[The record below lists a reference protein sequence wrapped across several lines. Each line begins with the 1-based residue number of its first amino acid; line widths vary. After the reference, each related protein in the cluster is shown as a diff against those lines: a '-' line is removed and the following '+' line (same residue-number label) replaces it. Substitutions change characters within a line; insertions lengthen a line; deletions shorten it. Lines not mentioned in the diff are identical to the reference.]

1 MIIGYLHVE
10 RISISPAEA
19 DPVLIVNTDAVLA
32 RAVAL
37 EQLQTVPRRRGQ
49 IAKLFRAVDLDQ
61 LADGY
66 CGDLLEPP
74 HNLPAKDRFRL
85 SIAKRPDQSY
95 RIARAPLYEE
105 RRRRREA
112 NRKTVGSHGGVFL

>member
-1 MIIGYLHVE
+1 MIICYLHVE

-74 HNLPAKDRFRL
+74 HNLPAKD
-85 SIAKRPDQSY
+85 AKRPDQSY

-112 NRKTVGSHGGVFL
+112 NRKTVGSRGGVCL